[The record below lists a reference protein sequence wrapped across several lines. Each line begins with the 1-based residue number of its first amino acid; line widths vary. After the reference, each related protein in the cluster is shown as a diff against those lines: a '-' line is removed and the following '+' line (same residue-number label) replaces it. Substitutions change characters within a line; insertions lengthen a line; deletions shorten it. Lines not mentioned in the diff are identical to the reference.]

1 MKKGERVK
9 VEGQILVKGKTYSI
23 NSEGTMMQNT
33 VKSNKY
39 AIVQLD
45 NVDGVKNVILKIP
58 TRKIKKLNGD
68 T

>member
-9 VEGQILVKGKTYSI
+9 VEGQILVKGKTYNI